1 LYEYLNRMKLIITLF
16 LSLFT
21 FSFASIAQN
30 CENFSSAADSSY
42 RLPAV
47 ADGATFYSAGGMDLS
62 IHYKDHLMM
71 PGTADSSITIW
82 DKASSG
88 YMASNLNGQIMYMGD
103 ANVRMTFPLG
113 ASKVVFQTNGVGQQL
128 QVEGDTLITN
138 ISGFV
143 GNPALGITMSITP
156 APGGS
161 GQQFEFTGVIHTIE
175 IGGWELAIDSIC
187 YDPAVSINEVNK
199 EEVMLYP
206 NPARHK
212 VQLQF
217 ETSEVRNYKLMDVIG
232 QTVLTGE
239 LEGNNG
245 SIHIN
250 ELNNGV
256 YLLNIYKGEELTGYR
271 QLIKR

>member
-1 LYEYLNRMKLIITLF
+1 MKLIITLF

-21 FSFASIAQN
+21 FSFASIAQT

-143 GNPALGITMSITP
+143 GNPAPGITMSITP

-161 GQQFEFTGVIHTIE
+161 GQQYEFTGGVIHTIE

-187 YDPAVSINEVNK
+187 VDPAVSINNVQR
-199 EEVMLYP
+199 EEVELYP
-206 NPARHK
+206 NPATDK
-212 VQLQF
+212 VQLKF
-217 ETSEVRNYKLMDVIG
+217 ENSALRNYKVMDVIG
-232 QTVLTGE
+232 QNVLTGR

-245 SIHIN
+245 TININ

-256 YLLNIYKGEELTGYR
+256 YLLNIYNGEELTGYL